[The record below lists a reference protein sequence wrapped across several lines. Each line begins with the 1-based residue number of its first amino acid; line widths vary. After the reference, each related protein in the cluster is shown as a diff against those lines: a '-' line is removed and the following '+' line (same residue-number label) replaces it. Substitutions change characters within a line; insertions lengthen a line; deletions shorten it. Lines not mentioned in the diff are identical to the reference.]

1 MAKRMTLQA
10 ADLPEIPDYPNSPL
24 SAWRHYGILKV
35 LEERFQA
42 ELVNAGYTGHLV
54 GLGLTYTVAGDSYAM
69 EYGYG
74 VKANQGI
81 LGNKEDPLSDDFV
94 AEMYDLA
101 NELITKY
108 MSPYVIDFDLQLSA
122 SVNPDVVTVD
132 VKCQVATK
140 VNCGKEECK
149 GQCRKFISRNK
160 GPWVCTHK
168 KGSCKC
174 KS

>member
-10 ADLPEIPDYPNSPL
+10 ADLPETPDHPNSPL

-35 LEERFQA
+35 LEERFHT
-42 ELVNAGYTGHLV
+42 ELEDVGYAGHLV
-54 GLGLTYTVAGDSYAM
+54 GLGLTYTVAGDTYPM
-69 EYGYG
+69 EYGYRMD
-74 VKANQGI
+74 ANQVGPD
-81 LGNKEDPLSDDFV
+81 KEDPLSDDFV

-108 MSPYVIDFDLQLSA
+108 ISPYVIDFDLQLSA
-122 SVNPDVVTVD
+122 SVNPTVATVE
-132 VKCQVATK
+132 VKCQIASKT
-140 VNCGKEECK
+140 NCGKEECK
-149 GQCRKFISRNK
+149 GQCRKFIKRGNE
-160 GPWVCTHK
+160 PWKCTHK

>member
-1 MAKRMTLQA
+1 MAKRITLQA

-35 LEERFQA
+35 LEEKFHP
-42 ELVNAGYTGHLV
+42 ELVNVGYAGHLV
-54 GLGLTYTVAGDSYAM
+54 GLGLTYTVAGDAYPM
-69 EYGYG
+69 EYGYRMD
-74 VKANQGI
+74 VNQGI
-81 LGNKEDPLSDDFV
+81 LENKKDPLTDEFV

-140 VNCGKEECK
+140 ANCGKEECK